1 MKKLVVNADDF
12 GYCPERNRGIVESY
26 LHGDVTTASLMA
38 NTDAAEDAIKLA
50 VLHAIPLGL
59 HLNLTEG
66 RPVSNRLRAGSSLV
80 DGDGWF
86 HGKLGVRKT
95 AYSGSLDTAEVGE
108 EIEAQ
113 LRWFADRLGKPP
125 THIDGH
131 NHVHVLPGVR
141 DVFAA
146 AAAAAGV
153 GWIRLPVQCDLPA
166 CPWVSEAQQ
175 DFFKEVEEDC
185 RDAQQVFLQNGL
197 KLTDSFVGLATMGSD
212 MSVQRVCDSLRAA
225 YKSANQEASSP
236 GRSHVT
242 CEIMVHPGYPSMLGC
257 GGCGQG
263 PDEFSLSHDRHH
275 EMTVLGDERLKT
287 FYKEEGIELSS
298 FTDL

>member
-1 MKKLVVNADDF
+1 MKKLVINADDF

-50 VLHAIPLGL
+50 RLHSIPLGL

-66 RPVSNRLRAGSSLV
+66 RPVSNRQRAESSLV
-80 DGDGWF
+80 DGGGWF

-95 AYSGSLDTAEVGE
+95 AYSGGLNTTEVRDE
-108 EIEAQ
+108 VEAQ
-113 LRWFADRLGKPP
+113 LRWFVDLLGKPP

-153 GWIRLPVQCDLPA
+153 RWIRLPVQTDLETCD
-166 CPWVSEAQQ
+166 WVSEAQQ
-175 DFFKEVEEDC
+175 DFFKEVEDDC
-185 RDAQQVFLQNGL
+185 REARQVFLQQGL
-197 KLTDSFVGLATMGSD
+197 KLTDRFVGLATMGAD
-212 MSVQRVCDSLRAA
+212 MSVQRLCNSLHAA
-225 YKSANQEASSP
+225 YQSADRSTT
-236 GRSHVT
+236 SHVT
-242 CEIMVHPGYPSMLGC
+242 CEVMVHPGYPSMLGC

-263 PDEFSLSHDRHH
+263 PDDFSLSHDRRH
-275 EMTVLGDERLKT
+275 EMTLLGDGRLKK
-287 FYKEEGIELSS
+287 FYKEEGIELCS
-298 FTDL
+298 FADL

>member
-1 MKKLVVNADDF
+1 MKKLVINADDF

-38 NTDAAEDAIKLA
+38 NADAAEDAVKLA
-50 VLHAIPLGL
+50 TLHSIPLGL

-66 RPVSNRLRAGSSLV
+66 RPVCNRLREGSSLV

-86 HGKLGVRKT
+86 HGKLGVRKA
-95 AYSGSLDTAEVGE
+95 AYSGGLDATEVRD

-113 LRWFADRLGKPP
+113 LRWFVDQLGKLP

-141 DVFAA
+141 DAFAA

-153 GWIRLPVQCDLPA
+153 RWVRLPVQTDLPT
-166 CPWVSEAQQ
+166 CDWVSEAQQ
-175 DFFKEVEEDC
+175 DFFKEVEDDC
-185 RDAQQVFLQNGL
+185 REARQVFLQQGL
-197 KLTDSFVGLATMGSD
+197 RLTDSFVGLATMGAD
-212 MSVQRVCDSLRAA
+212 MSVQHLCDSLQAA
-225 YKSANQEASSP
+225 YQSADRSP
-236 GRSHVT
+236 TNHVT
-242 CEIMVHPGYPSMLGC
+242 CEVMVHPGYPSMLGC

-263 PDEFSLSHDRHH
+263 PDDFSLSHDRRH
-275 EMTVLGDERLKT
+275 EMTVLGDGRLKK
-287 FYKEEGIELSS
+287 FYKEEGIELCS
-298 FTDL
+298 FADL